1 MYSQGSLF
9 RLSDFLRGDEKY
21 HIARVNLTSRHDIS
35 LHYHDYA
42 EIAWIEKGSGKHFVN
57 GQQIALSAG
66 DLIMI
71 RPTDSH
77 AYYPSPEGI
86 TLMNVAFSLESL
98 ELYRNRYFP
107 KGGMFFWTDS
117 ALPVQLNLPMNTI
130 RRISARGEECMK
142 HERSYM
148 QLDGFLLFIFRLLTD
163 YETKMSAEG
172 MPQWLKNAI
181 NEFNK
186 PGYFKGGGFGVRRPV
201 QQEYRLCKPRG
212 AQAYL
217 DDTLRT
223 DQRPE
228 DGVCPHPAH
237 HDRHADQGDQPQLR
251 LLEPRP
257 LLQDLQEALRLHPE
271 GVPTV
276 HTDDH
281 LTLHPRLRREGKSRA
296 A

>member
-1 MYSQGSLF
+1 MD
-9 RLSDFLRGDEKY
+9 R
-21 HIARVNLTSRHDIS
+21 
-35 LHYHDYA
+35 
-42 EIAWIEKGSGKHFVN
+42 KGSGKHFVN

-186 PGYFKGGGFGVRRPV
+186 PGYFKGGVRSSPPCATRIS
-201 QQEYRLCKPRG
+201 
-212 AQAYL
+212 
-217 DDTLRT
+217 TM
-223 DQRPE
+223 
-228 DGVCPHPAH
+228 
-237 HDRHADQGDQPQLR
+237 
-251 LLEPRP
+251 
-257 LLQDLQEALRLHPE
+257 
-271 GVPTV
+271 
-276 HTDDH
+276 
-281 LTLHPRLRREGKSRA
+281 
-296 A
+296 

>member
-98 ELYRNRYFP
+98 ELYRDRYFP

-130 RRISARGEECMK
+130 HRISARGEECMK

-186 PGYFKGGGFGVRRPV
+186 PGYFKGGGSEFAALCNKNIDYVNRVVRKHTSMTLSELINDQKMEYARTQLIMTDMPIKEISRNCGFSSLAHFYKIFKKRYAYTPK
-201 QQEYRLCKPRG
+201 EYRRFT
-212 AQAYL
+212 QMII
-217 DDTLRT
+217 
-223 DQRPE
+223 
-228 DGVCPHPAH
+228 
-237 HDRHADQGDQPQLR
+237 
-251 LLEPRP
+251 
-257 LLQDLQEALRLHPE
+257 
-271 GVPTV
+271 
-276 HTDDH
+276 
-281 LTLHPRLRREGKSRA
+281 
-296 A
+296 